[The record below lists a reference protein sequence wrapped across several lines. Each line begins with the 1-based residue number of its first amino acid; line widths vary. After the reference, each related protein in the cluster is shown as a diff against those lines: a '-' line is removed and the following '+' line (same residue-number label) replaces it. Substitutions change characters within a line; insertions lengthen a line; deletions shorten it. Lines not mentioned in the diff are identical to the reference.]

1 MIPTGALAALAET
14 ERLLVALD
22 FDGTLAPLVD
32 DPLSSRALPDAR
44 DAVLALEALPETRV
58 AIITGR
64 DLATLSIIFPESD
77 RLLRVGSHGAEY
89 RLDGDE
95 SVPTSP
101 TQRAIVAALAERFEA
116 MIADTPGA
124 FVEVKPGGLSVHTRR
139 AGLAAETEIF
149 STIRNWVAANSR
161 GLFERS
167 GKNVLE
173 YVLAEN
179 DKGTGIDRVRERVQP
194 TATLYAG
201 DDVTDEA
208 AFLRLGSGDLS
219 VHVGEGPTAAV
230 ANVADAEE
238 FASVLGELVRM
249 RADHLD
255 G

>member
-1 MIPTGALAALAET
+1 MIPAGALTALAET
-14 ERLLVALD
+14 DRLLVALD

-32 DPLSSRALPDAR
+32 DPMSSRALPESR
-44 DAVLALEALPETRV
+44 DAILALEALPDTRV

-64 DLATLSIIFPESD
+64 DLATLSVIFPESD

-89 RLDGDE
+89 RLDGED
-95 SVPTSP
+95 SAPTTP
-101 TQRAIVAALAERFEA
+101 TQRALVAGLAEQFETL
-116 MIADTPGA
+116 IADTPGA
-124 FVEVKPGGLSVHTRR
+124 FIEVKPGGLSVHTRR
-139 AGLAAETEIF
+139 AGRVAETELF
-149 STIRNWVAANSR
+149 SRIRDWVASNSR

-179 DKGTGIDRVRERVQP
+179 DKGTGIDRIRALIAP

-208 AFLRLGSGDLS
+208 AFLRLGNGDLS
-219 VHVGEGPTAAV
+219 VHVGDGPTAAV

-249 RADHLD
+249 RADRKR